1 MVFWQSSFPILL
13 LHSHSKLS
21 QQCKAGL
28 SVLLVMSFIFIHIP
42 ASKAQSDDVDPFIK
56 VNRNLYAFNQ
66 GFDQAIVKPVSK
78 GYDKVVPEFAKRGLS
93 NFFNDIHDVNVIAN
107 DLLQLKLASALEDSC
122 RLFINSTLGIAGIID
137 VASDFGLYKN
147 HEDFGQTLGHWGVRA
162 GPYLVVPFLGNATL
176 RDAIGFFPDY
186 LLNPI
191 FWVDEEAYRHTLY
204 ALDTIDKRLYY
215 MAAESMISGDEYIFV
230 RNAHLQ
236 RREYLVAD
244 GEVFDEWDNY

>member
-1 MVFWQSSFPILL
+1 MQSWTFCTAGYVFHIYL
-13 LHSHSKLS
+13 
-21 QQCKAGL
+21 
-28 SVLLVMSFIFIHIP
+28 FIYVP

-93 NFFNDIHDVNVIAN
+93 NFFNNIHDVNVIAN

-122 RLFINSTLGIAGIID
+122 RLFINSTLGIACIID

-147 HEDFGQTLGHWGVRA
+147 HEDFGQTLGHWGVGA

-215 MAAESMISGDEYIFV
+215 MAAESMINISLCVMPTFSAENILLLMVRFLMSGTISSL
-230 RNAHLQ
+230 ALQ
-236 RREYLVAD
+236 TQNYLHRI
-244 GEVFDEWDNY
+244 